1 MSLNFSRA
9 DQADVLLIGE
19 FPIFLEDFK
28 SAWLTRNSER
38 IPRSSLEGNLQ
49 SAALKK
55 ILIQTDYDIIL
66 APFDFL
72 VGYFLTTFW

>member
-1 MSLNFSRA
+1 LVDPQERTHSLQLA
-9 DQADVLLIGE
+9 AGY
-19 FPIFLEDFK
+19 
-28 SAWLTRNSER
+28 
-38 IPRSSLEGNLQ
+38 LQ

-72 VGYFLTTFW
+72 VG